1 MNERIK
7 MPKRRDILAF
17 AAGSMT
23 FMLSRS
29 GPALA
34 EPYPDRPVHVVVPA
48 GAGAPDTVAR
58 IVAQQ
63 LHSRLKQPF
72 VIENRPGANG
82 TVGTNAVT
90 KAQADGY
97 TLLVSSTGI
106 VVNPSIYRNLQY
118 NVLTDLEP
126 VTSLAR
132 SDGYILI
139 VNSELPA
146 KSLREF
152 IAFGRDPKN
161 KLSYASPGVGNALHL
176 AGELFK
182 ARTGVQMT
190 HIPYRGT
197 GPGITDLLGG
207 RIQAMFVTPTLSL
220 EYIKAGKL
228 RALAYTSSERRPI
241 LPDVP
246 TMAEAGV
253 DDFVMDGGWFGLFA
267 PANTPTEIVAQ
278 LHREIKVALN
288 TSEVQEQLARI
299 GLYPFEKS
307 PSEFKRFVNDQ
318 FHYYANLVKLAN
330 IKPQ

>member
-1 MNERIK
+1 
-7 MPKRRDILAF
+7 MPNRRDILAF

-23 FMLSRS
+23 FMLAKS

-34 EPYPDRPVHVVVPA
+34 EPYPDRPVRVVVPA

-58 IVAQQ
+58 IIAQQ
-63 LHSRLKQPF
+63 LHVLLKQPF

-82 TVGTNAVT
+82 TVGTTAVT
-90 KAQADGY
+90 KAQPDGY

-126 VTSLAR
+126 VTSIAR
-132 SDGYILI
+132 SDGYILV

-146 KSLREF
+146 QTLREF
-152 IAFGRDPKN
+152 IAFGRDPAN
-161 KLSYASPGVGNALHL
+161 KLFYASPGVGNALHL

-182 ARTGVQMT
+182 ARSGVQMT

-207 RIQAMFVTPTLSL
+207 RIHAMFVTPTLSL
-220 EYIKAGKL
+220 EYIKTGKL
-228 RALAYTSSERRPI
+228 RALAYTSAERRPI

-246 TMAEAGV
+246 TMVEAGV
-253 DDFVMDGGWFGLFA
+253 TDFVMDGGWFGLFA
-267 PANTPTEIVAQ
+267 PPNTPASIVAQ
-278 LHREIKVALN
+278 LHREIEVALK
-288 TSEVQEQLARI
+288 TSEIQDHLARI
-299 GLYPFEKS
+299 GLYPFEMS
-307 PSEFKRFVNDQ
+307 PPEFKRFVKDQ

-330 IKPQ
+330 IEPQ